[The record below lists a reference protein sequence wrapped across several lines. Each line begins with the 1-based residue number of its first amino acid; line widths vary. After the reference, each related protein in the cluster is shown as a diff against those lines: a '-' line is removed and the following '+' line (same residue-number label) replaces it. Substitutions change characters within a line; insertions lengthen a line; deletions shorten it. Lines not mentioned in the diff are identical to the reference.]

1 MTKDTAYLSN
11 VKDYIC
17 FTYGDKSIRFKGPYS
32 LVRFDKIL
40 EWDNGYIVV
49 MAKFTHSEEDIEDYI
64 DLMPILD
71 RLYIDAE
78 SFLENIKK
86 VEIDYAGNV
95 A

>member
-1 MTKDTAYLSN
+1 MDKSIVYLSN
-11 VKDYIC
+11 IGRYTI
-17 FTYGDKSIRFKGPYS
+17 FTYGDKTIRFMTSKS
-32 LVRFDKIL
+32 LEKYVAVT

-78 SFLENIKK
+78 GFLENIKK
-86 VEIDYAGNV
+86 VEINYAGNV